1 MQFKNIFIITKGT
14 KVILLITFTVSLLAV
29 LFAFFYYRNL
39 NKSEDPRITRA
50 REYLLQYD
58 KAASG
63 RTSLDWFPYLDSA
76 RAVFKSL
83 PDYKASFEEGLI
95 HNNKCSA
102 LLLMAIYDSTLNTAE
117 RSHLLSLSLAYC
129 DSSIFIYSNWISEW
143 ACLSREETA
152 DKLRLLMKEDHP
164 AFREMNFEKLFS
176 RRVDNQ
182 LTATIETPRRLSV
195 SLSNKGTIY
204 RHMMKPDSALTCY
217 RMALS
222 LWKDNRTAA
231 NNLRVLLGGEPV
243 KPTLIETLFP
253 PDKNKK

>member
-1 MQFKNIFIITKGT
+1 MEFKNLFILTRGT
-14 KVILLITFTVSLLAV
+14 KVVLSITFTVTLLAV
-29 LFAFFYYRNL
+29 LFAFFYYRHL

-50 REYLLQYD
+50 REYLLQYE
-58 KAASG
+58 KESAN

-76 RAVFKSL
+76 RAVFATL
-83 PDYKASFEEGLI
+83 PDYESSFEEGLI

-102 LLLMAIYDSTLNTAE
+102 LLLMAIYDSTLPAAE
-117 RSHLLSLSLAYC
+117 KSHLLSLSLEYC
-129 DSSIFIYSNWISEW
+129 DSSISIYRNWISTW
-143 ACLSREETA
+143 VGLSREETA
-152 DKLRLLMKEDHP
+152 DKLRLLMMADHP
-164 AFREMNFEKLFS
+164 AFREMNFEKIFS

-182 LTATIETPRRLSV
+182 VTATIETPRRLSV

-204 RHMMKPDSALTCY
+204 RHMMKPDSALACY

-243 KPTLIETLFP
+243 KPSLIESLFP
-253 PDKNKK
+253 PDKNKN